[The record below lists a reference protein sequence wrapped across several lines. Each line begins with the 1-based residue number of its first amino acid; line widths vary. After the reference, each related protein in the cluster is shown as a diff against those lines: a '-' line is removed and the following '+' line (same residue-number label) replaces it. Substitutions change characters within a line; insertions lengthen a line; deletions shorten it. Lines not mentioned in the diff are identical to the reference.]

1 MQPPRILLRRLLLLR
16 SSKPKSPSTARR
28 FTRHT
33 NLASRGRPQIPFLS
47 VPLARNQQFRYL
59 TTERKRWLVY
69 EVYLGFKY
77 VIYVWF
83 IAGFSLV
90 GYWTIQQEWL
100 ERKYPTPHEWKFLT
114 RMRFRLAKWAPERT
128 DMPQIDWV
136 QTGNY
141 AKNVLERLEDAKVEG
156 AGLVPIQ
163 AEGEAPS
170 AYDITTKDEPWRRG
184 YYEALMLC
192 AKAAEHLDDQV
203 VDKTRRLVF
212 PRDQVLGPS
221 NPNPKPIG
229 HGSPSAP
236 HEKDCERAYEVPE
249 TFYQKIL
256 ATKGFTPKQK
266 MDAALEYASWLD
278 FKGLSD
284 ASESMYEWALAL
296 ATENSLPTSLP
307 YDPQSYVLQDSTR
320 APSANILNTLTA
332 LATHKARAGDVATA
346 LPILL
351 SILRA
356 RRSLPYPQS
365 TTPSL
370 TDPDEPHSSPWTL
383 QNITGIA
390 KRLITPPSYPPPP
403 PDGTAPPVRDA
414 KELCEEAGLNL
425 YIGEIIFASSTSSS
439 RSRSTRED
447 GLAWTREGVDLAEEQ
462 LHKLNNPDSNTNTN
476 TNTRPSAADV
486 AAAKKTC
493 RECLNS
499 GLENWQAMVAQLA
512 REEEKES
519 RGPAKAAATA
529 TGSWLAGLW
538 GDGKSES
545 VKGRWAA
552 EQNVV
557 RERTRRAMEVLEESE
572 APKAG
577 FGSLFW
583 A

>member
-1 MQPPRILLRRLLLLR
+1 MQPPRILFRRLLLLR
-16 SSKPKSPSTARR
+16 SPNYKSHRAVRS

-77 VIYVWF
+77 VVYFWA

-90 GYWTIQQEWL
+90 GYFSIQQEWL
-100 ERKYPTPHEWKFLT
+100 ERKYPTPHEWNFLT
-114 RMRFRLAKWAPERT
+114 RLRFRLAKWAPERT
-128 DMPQIDWV
+128 DLPHIDWV
-136 QTGNY
+136 LAGNY
-141 AKNVLERLEDAKVEG
+141 VKNVLGRLEDVKVEG

-163 AEGEAPS
+163 AEGGVS

-184 YYEALMLC
+184 YYEALMLS

-203 VDKTRRLVF
+203 VDKTRGLVF
-212 PRDQVLGPS
+212 PRDQILGPS
-221 NPNPKPIG
+221 NPDPTPIA

-236 HEKDCERAYEVPE
+236 HEKDCERAYETPE
-249 TFYQKIL
+249 AFYQKIL
-256 ATKGFTPKQK
+256 ATKGFTSKQK
-266 MDAALEYASWLD
+266 MDAGLEYASWLD
-278 FKGLSD
+278 FKGLFD

-296 ATENSLPTSLP
+296 ATESSLPSPPP

-346 LPILL
+346 LPILI

-356 RRSLPYPQS
+356 RRSLPYPQP
-365 TTPSL
+365 TSL
-370 TDPDEPHSSPWTL
+370 SSADPEEPHSSPWTL
-383 QNITGIA
+383 QNMTGIA
-390 KRLITPPSYPPPP
+390 KRLITPPAYPPPP
-403 PDGTAPPVRDA
+403 ADGTAPPVRDA

-425 YIGEIIFASSTSSS
+425 YIGEIIFAASSSSSS
-439 RSRSTRED
+439 RSSRED

-462 LHKLNNPDSNTNTN
+462 LHKLNNSTDDDT
-476 TNTRPSAADV
+476 V
-486 AAAKKTC
+486 AKKTC

-499 GLENWQAMVAQLA
+499 GLENWQTMVARLA
-512 REEEKES
+512 REEEKEAKE
-519 RGPAKAAATA
+519 PAKAAA
-529 TGSWLAGLW
+529 GSWLAGLW
-538 GDGKSES
+538 GDGKGES

-552 EQNVV
+552 EEGVV
-557 RERTRRAMEVLEESE
+557 RERMRRAMEVLEESE
-572 APKAG
+572 TPKAG